1 MAEFQAQRRTLFEQY
16 LARPDET
23 EFEARFGTRGHELI
37 RENIVDVSQRLQGSG
52 WIGGA
57 SVYLLRVTPQF
68 VQGQT
73 GRTTLSQVRAE
84 ISGMPDIEA
93 FCENDLITDDVQ
105 GNRLKDSV
113 KLVRKTRVRGAD
125 GSTVPPL
132 DNKDFG
138 LRFSLKTEK
147 TLTAR
152 DPLARSTLLNWT
164 SSKKLYRLLKRT
176 TYTKPGVPWQVDVS
190 IVRQSPSPEFTM
202 KESDVTNVPHTYE
215 IEIEALQG
223 GGSVADRLAQ
233 LSSLTKSVLAGIQGT
248 NYPIGAAAALKVAG
262 AYRELMGMKGAGG
275 KKAAPEPIRP
285 REFVGLSLMSLELAS
300 VQPSDQGF
308 DRTIRQGY
316 CVTDKADGARKLL
329 FIDPGARL
337 YTIDTNGRI
346 RYEGCRADPKFA
358 YTLIDGEHIL
368 RDKMG
373 NFINTFAAFDILML
387 SGKDV
392 RRLPF
397 TMPGRDNRLRELTKT
412 IKGLDLRHLAEAG
425 KLRVI
430 TKQFYASDSI
440 FTDSA
445 TVLDKIQKGEYP
457 YETDGLIYTPKEL
470 GMGEGIPNWPVN
482 HKATWAAAFKW
493 KPPSHNT
500 IDFLVDA
507 VRDGQGKIMTGS
519 ISEPG
524 QDLSALA
531 SIRTYHLL
539 QLRVGY
545 DKNRHGVMN
554 PCQMVLDGEKLTKG
568 RRGEDSYLPARFVPR
583 DPYDPLAWQ
592 CKLFATHNGE
602 LLTENGKEVIEDHSI
617 VEFRRDMTAEPGFQ
631 WKPIRVRHDK
641 TGELRSGIKNFG
653 NAYHVAESVW
663 NSIYHPVT
671 EEMLRTGENIP
682 QPGADAYYVGG
693 KGRRMF
699 RAMRDFHNQVVKRR
713 LILSASRP
721 NGTLVDLA
729 VGKAGDLPKWT
740 EARLGFVYG
749 IDISTD
755 NVQNPM
761 DGACMR
767 YLEASSGRRRVPQC
781 IFLQGTSAL
790 DIPSGKAF
798 GSQGSK
804 RVNAAILGTI
814 GKGVNI
820 AQELGAGVAAARNKG
835 KGGFDVVSC
844 QFATHYFFENRD
856 TLTTFLDNVA
866 ALCKPG
872 GYFIGTCYDGQRVFD
887 ALRDKEVGDGISL
900 QEGGEVLV
908 SITKDYESD
917 TFRADDSS
925 LGYPITVT
933 QESIGKPAREFL
945 VNLEYLTKELRI
957 RGLEPAPSAVTR
969 GAGLGNSIDGF
980 ASVFNALKRQ
990 GGQLRPA
997 EQEALRMGDAEKEL
1011 SFLNAYFVFQ
1021 RMDSG
1026 DSEE

>member
-1 MAEFQAQRRTLFEQY
+1 MSDFQTNLRTLFEQY

-23 EFEARFGTRGHELI
+23 EFEARFGTKGHELI

-52 WIGGA
+52 WTGGS

-84 ISGMPDIEA
+84 ISGMPDIESY
-93 FCENDLITDDVQ
+93 CENDLITDDVQ

-125 GSTVPPL
+125 GSTVAPL

-164 SSKKLYRLLKRT
+164 ASKKLYRLLKRT

-202 KESDVTNVPHTYE
+202 KESDVTNVPHSYE
-215 IEIEALQG
+215 IEIEALPDY
-223 GGSVADRLAQ
+223 GGSVDDRLAQ

-248 NYPIGAAAALKVAG
+248 NYPIGTETSLKVAG
-262 AYRELMGMKGAGG
+262 AYRELMGMKSGG
-275 KKAAPEPIRP
+275 ERKAPTQPIQP

-300 VQPSDQGF
+300 VQPSKEGYDH
-308 DRTIRQGY
+308 TIRKGY
-316 CVTDKADGARKLL
+316 CVTDKADGARRLL
-329 FIDPGARL
+329 FIDPSARV

-346 RYEGCRADPKFA
+346 RYEGCRANPKFA

-368 RDKMG
+368 RDKFG
-373 NFINTFAAFDILML
+373 NFINTYAAFDILML

-392 RRLPF
+392 RRMPF
-397 TMPGRDNRLRELTKT
+397 TVAGRDNRLRELTRAV
-412 IKGLDLRHLAEAG
+412 KGLELRHLADAG

-430 TKQFYASDSI
+430 TKQFYASDNI

-519 ISEPG
+519 VSEPG
-524 QDLSALA
+524 QDLSGLS

-554 PCQMVLDGEKLTKG
+554 ACQMVLDGEKLTRG

-617 VEFRRDMTAEPGFQ
+617 VEFRRDLSAEPGFQ

-641 TGELRSGIKNFG
+641 TGELRSGIKNYG

-663 NSIYHPVT
+663 NSIYNPVT

-682 QPGADAYYVGG
+682 QPGGDAYYVGG

-713 LILSASRP
+713 LIMSVSRP
-721 NGTLVDLA
+721 NATLVDLA

-740 EARLGFVYG
+740 EAKLGFVYG

-755 NVQNPM
+755 NIQNPM

-798 GSQGSK
+798 SSTGSK

-814 GKGVNI
+814 GKGVDI
-820 AQELGAGVAAARNKG
+820 SQELGAGVAAVRNKG

-856 TLTTFLDNVA
+856 TLTTFLDNVV

-900 QEGGEVLV
+900 QEEGEVLV

-917 TFRADDSS
+917 TFRADDTS

-933 QESIGKPAREFL
+933 QESIGKPAQEYL

-957 RGLEPAPSAVTR
+957 RGLVPAPSAVTR
-969 GAGLGNSIDGF
+969 GA
-980 ASVFNALKRQ
+980 Q

-997 EQEALRMGDAEKEL
+997 EKEALQMGEAEKRL

-1026 DSEE
+1026 QEE

>member
-1 MAEFQAQRRTLFEQY
+1 MAEYQAQLRILFEQF
-16 LARPDET
+16 LARPNET
-23 EFEARFGTRGHELI
+23 EFEARFGTKGHELI

-52 WIGGA
+52 WIGGN

-73 GRTTLSQVRAE
+73 GRTTLSQVRVE
-84 ISGMPDIEA
+84 INGMPNIEA
-93 FCENDLITDDVQ
+93 FCENDLITDDVH
-105 GNRLKDSV
+105 GHRLKNSV
-113 KLVRKTRVRGAD
+113 KLVRKTRVKGAD
-125 GSTVPPL
+125 GSTMPPL

-138 LRFSLKTEK
+138 VRFSLKTEK
-147 TLTAR
+147 TLMAR

-176 TYTKPGVPWQVDVS
+176 TYTKPGVPWQVDIS

-202 KESDVTNVPHTYE
+202 KESDVTNVPHSYE

-223 GGSVADRLAQ
+223 GGTVADRLAQ
-233 LSSLTKSVLAGIQGT
+233 LSSLSKSVLAGIQGT
-248 NYPIGAAAALKVAG
+248 NYPIGTAASLKVAE
-262 AYRELMGMKGAGG
+262 AYRELMGIKGAGDR
-275 KKAAPEPIRP
+275 KAPTQPIQP
-285 REFVGLSLMSLELAS
+285 REFVGLSLMSLEIAS
-300 VQPSDQGF
+300 IQPSNQGF
-308 DRTIRQGY
+308 DYTIRNGY

-368 RDKMG
+368 RDKFG

-387 SGKDV
+387 SGKDM

-397 TMPGRDNRLRELTKT
+397 STGNENNRLRELTKT
-412 IKGLDLRHLAEAG
+412 IKGLDLRHLADAG

-430 TKQFYASDSI
+430 AKQFYASDSI
-440 FTDSA
+440 FADSA

-507 VRDGQGKIMTGS
+507 MRDGQGKIMTGS
-519 ISEPG
+519 VSEPG

-554 PCQMVLDGEKLTKG
+554 PCQLVLNGEKLTKG

-592 CKLFATHNGE
+592 CKLFATQNGDI
-602 LLTENGKEVIEDHSI
+602 LTENGKEVIEDHSI
-617 VEFRRDMTAEPGFQ
+617 VEFRRDLTADSGFQ

-682 QPGADAYYVGG
+682 QPGGDTYYVGG
-693 KGRRMF
+693 KDRRMF

-713 LILSASRP
+713 LIMAASRT

-729 VGKAGDLPKWT
+729 VGKAGDLAKWT
-740 EARLGFVYG
+740 EAKLGFVYG

-761 DGACMR
+761 NGACMR

-798 GSQGSK
+798 GSAGSK

-856 TLTTFLDNVA
+856 TLTAFLDNVT

-900 QEGGEVLV
+900 KEGSEVLV

-917 TFRADDSS
+917 TFRADDTS

-933 QESIGKPAREFL
+933 QESIGKPAQEYL
-945 VNLEYLTKELRI
+945 VNLEYLIKELRI
-957 RGLEPAPSAVTR
+957 RGLEPAPSALTR
-969 GAGLGNSIDGF
+969 NAGLGNSIDGF

-997 EQEALRMGDAEKEL
+997 EKEALQMGDSEKEL

-1021 RMDSG
+1021 RMDTNQ
-1026 DSEE
+1026 DQ

>member
-1 MAEFQAQRRTLFEQY
+1 MSEFQAQRRTLFEQY

-23 EFEARFGTRGHELI
+23 EFEVRFGTKGHELI

-125 GSTVPPL
+125 GSTVSPL

-138 LRFSLKTEK
+138 IRFSLKTEK

-176 TYTKPGVPWQVDVS
+176 TYSKPGVPWLVDVS

-202 KESDVTNVPHTYE
+202 KESNVTNVPHTYE
-215 IEIEALQG
+215 IEIEALPG
-223 GGSVADRLAQ
+223 GGTVADRLAQ

-248 NYPIGAAAALKVAG
+248 NYPIGTETALKVAG

-275 KKAAPEPIRP
+275 KKVTPQPIQP

-373 NFINTFAAFDILML
+373 NYINTFAAFDILML

-397 TMPGRDNRLRELTKT
+397 TVPGRDNRLRELTKT
-412 IKGLDLRHLAEAG
+412 VKGLELRHLAEAG

-440 FTDSA
+440 FADSA

-457 YETDGLIYTPKEL
+457 YETDGLIYTPKKL
-470 GMGEGIPNWPVN
+470 GMGEGIPEWPVN
-482 HKATWAAAFKW
+482 RKATWSAAFKW

-519 ISEPG
+519 VSEPG
-524 QDLSALA
+524 QDLSGLS

-617 VEFRRDMTAEPGFQ
+617 VEFRRDMTAKPGFQ

-767 YLEASSGRRRVPQC
+767 YLEASAGRRRVPQC

-790 DIPSGKAF
+790 DILSGKAF

-933 QESIGKPAREFL
+933 QESIGKPAREYL

-957 RGLEPAPSAVTR
+957 RGLEPAPSTVTR
-969 GAGLGNSIDGF
+969 SAGLGNSIDGF

-997 EQEALRMGDAEKEL
+997 EKEALQMGEAEKQL

-1021 RMDSG
+1021 RMDAG
-1026 DSEE
+1026 QEE